1 DDNQLRASAARF
13 HDIRPEMNIVAVN
26 VRGPRADVAGV
37 DKLVRLRAEFDTH
50 DRLQPGLASGG
61 TNGALQ
67 LGSTESSEET
77 TVHGPAIQG
86 AQSSAVGIGQD
97 RFTAEPRDDP
107 AETFRDFV
115 QRLVPADAAPNLI
128 CLCGNS
134 RPFDRL
140 RAGPKLSM
148 RSAATLRFRRS
159 LRRNPPHGI
168 Q

>member
-86 AQSSAVGIGQD
+86 AQSSAVGIGQN
-97 RFTAEPRDDP
+97 RLAAELGN
-107 AETFRDFV
+107 DFAKASSDFIE
-115 QRLVPADAAPNLI
+115 RLVPADAAPNLI
-128 CLCGNS
+128 CLGGNS
-134 RPFDRL
+134 SPFD
-140 RAGPKLSM
+140 
-148 RSAATLRFRRS
+148 
-159 LRRNPPHGI
+159 
-168 Q
+168 